1 VFREVPVPRQ
11 LIELIDVQ
19 HGLSRQSAAHPLWS
33 LAGQPLHRVTA
44 YRWVKSTMADA
55 GIHGAQACPK
65 GLRHGYGIHAIQSG
79 VPVTLL
85 QKWLGHASL
94 STTAIYTNALGAEE
108 LYIAE
113 RMWV

>member
-1 VFREVPVPRQ
+1 
-11 LIELIDVQ
+11 
-19 HGLSRQSAAHPLWS
+19 
-33 LAGQPLHRVTA
+33 
-44 YRWVKSTMADA
+44 MADA